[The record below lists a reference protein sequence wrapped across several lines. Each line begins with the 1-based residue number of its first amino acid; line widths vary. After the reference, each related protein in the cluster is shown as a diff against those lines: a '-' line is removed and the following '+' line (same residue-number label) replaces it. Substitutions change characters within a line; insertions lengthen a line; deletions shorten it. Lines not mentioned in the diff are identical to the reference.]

1 MLQSK
6 GTSFEGV
13 ENLKAWTDEMDK
25 YLIYK
30 INAEE
35 EYVFKTSK
43 SKLDLAS
50 KMNSIDHYLSEEFC
64 SFDGK
69 ADRVKFFQFLS
80 ARVYHPLLKR
90 QLSLPTLECKHEDPV
105 TLSYFGISST
115 TVSKR
120 QIKHFYD
127 LI

>member
-1 MLQSK
+1 MLQTK

-13 ENLKAWTDEMDK
+13 SNLKSWTAEIDK

-30 INAEE
+30 ISAEE

-64 SFDGK
+64 FFDGK
-69 ADRVKFFQFLS
+69 ADQSFF
-80 ARVYHPLLKR
+80 
-90 QLSLPTLECKHEDPV
+90 SL
-105 TLSYFGISST
+105 Y
-115 TVSKR
+115 
-120 QIKHFYD
+120 
-127 LI
+127 